1 METYLNNELFAFV
14 NILLHEY
21 FEYSLKQL
29 LLEHAYVPIVQ
40 CIPFIDL
47 KTPPSLL
54 FNTWYN
60 LINLKVLK

>member
-47 KTPPSLL
+47 KTPPSLP
-54 FNTWYN
+54 FNT
-60 LINLKVLK
+60 